1 MVVHGRDKEQDRA
14 SEKDEKRGGED
25 EKGER
30 ERGQGEMNLLG
41 LLYLFNWVVYI
52 ILMCCVLKQN
62 VS

>member
-1 MVVHGRDKEQDRA
+1 MVVCERDEEWDRA
-14 SEKDEKRGGED
+14 GGED

-62 VS
+62 VC

>member
-1 MVVHGRDKEQDRA
+1 MVVHERDKEQDRA
-14 SEKDEKRGGED
+14 SEKEERRGRED